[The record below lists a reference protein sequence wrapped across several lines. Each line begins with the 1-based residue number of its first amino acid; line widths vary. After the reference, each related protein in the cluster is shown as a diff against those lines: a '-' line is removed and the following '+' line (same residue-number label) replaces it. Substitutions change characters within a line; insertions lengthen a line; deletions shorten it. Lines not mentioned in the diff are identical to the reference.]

1 MNFKFQKNVAIVLSS
16 VIIGTTAL
24 SGVNVYADEITATE
38 EDVSL
43 NDDIFNENDIIY
55 GISTQSSDAET
66 TLTKSEMSAFA
77 QAFNDSLKEDNIN
90 VSNGYGRGVKSKAAK
105 IAAKAMLKKLKHIG
119 AKALE
124 KAIRKA
130 AKKLPKAAAEK
141 VEKYLTYQKVSAVLN
156 IAANAEGT
164 ITDAI
169 QHALQKVG
177 IPKTFAGIGA
187 RLIVFVL
194 F

>member
-1 MNFKFQKNVAIVLSS
+1 MS
-16 VIIGTTAL
+16 
-24 SGVNVYADEITATE
+24 
-38 EDVSL
+38 
-43 NDDIFNENDIIY
+43 DDIFDENDIIY

-119 AKALE
+119 AKAFE

-130 AKKLPKAAAEK
+130 AKKLPKAAEK

>member
-1 MNFKFQKNVAIVLSS
+1 MVTRDLAKVETAGSS
-16 VIIGTTAL
+16 P
-24 SGVNVYADEITATE
+24 VYRFRLK
-38 EDVSL
+38 VSKQRIYAGFG
-43 NDDIFNENDIIY
+43 IF
-55 GISTQSSDAET
+55 
-66 TLTKSEMSAFA
+66 
-77 QAFNDSLKEDNIN
+77 SLKEDNIN

-119 AKALE
+119 AKAFE

-169 QHALQKVG
+169 QHALQKLG
-177 IPKTFAGIGA
+177 IPKTFARIGA

>member
-119 AKALE
+119 AKAFE

-130 AKKLPKAAAEK
+130 EKKLPKAAAEK

>member
-43 NDDIFNENDIIY
+43 SDDIFDENDIIY

-119 AKALE
+119 AKAFE

-130 AKKLPKAAAEK
+130 AKKLPKAAVEK

>member
-24 SGVNVYADEITATE
+24 SGVHVYADEITATE

-77 QAFNDSLKEDNIN
+77 QAFRIAF
-90 VSNGYGRGVKSKAAK
+90 SN
-105 IAAKAMLKKLKHIG
+105 
-119 AKALE
+119 AL
-124 KAIRKA
+124 APIC
-130 AKKLPKAAAEK
+130 L
-141 VEKYLTYQKVSAVLN
+141 SFFN
-156 IAANAEGT
+156 IALA
-164 ITDAI
+164 AI
-169 QHALQKVG
+169 
-177 IPKTFAGIGA
+177 FAA
-187 RLIVFVL
+187 FDFTPLP
-194 F
+194 

>member
-119 AKALE
+119 AKAFE
-124 KAIRKA
+124 KAI
-130 AKKLPKAAAEK
+130 L
-141 VEKYLTYQKVSAVLN
+141 
-156 IAANAEGT
+156 I
-164 ITDAI
+164 
-169 QHALQKVG
+169 
-177 IPKTFAGIGA
+177 IGK
-187 RLIVFVL
+187 
-194 F
+194 

>member
-119 AKALE
+119 AKACE
-124 KAIRKA
+124 KALRKA
-130 AKKLPKAAAEK
+130 AQKLPKAAAEK

>member
-105 IAAKAMLKKLKHIG
+105 IAAKAMLKN
-119 AKALE
+119 
-124 KAIRKA
+124 
-130 AKKLPKAAAEK
+130 
-141 VEKYLTYQKVSAVLN
+141 LN
-156 IAANAEGT
+156 I
-164 ITDAI
+164 
-169 QHALQKVG
+169 
-177 IPKTFAGIGA
+177 
-187 RLIVFVL
+187 
-194 F
+194 

>member
-90 VSNGYGRGVKSKAAK
+90 VSNGYGRGDNYRRNSACITKSRNSK
-105 IAAKAMLKKLKHIG
+105 
-119 AKALE
+119 
-124 KAIRKA
+124 
-130 AKKLPKAAAEK
+130 
-141 VEKYLTYQKVSAVLN
+141 N
-156 IAANAEGT
+156 ICWNRSE
-164 ITDAI
+164 INCI
-169 QHALQKVG
+169 C
-177 IPKTFAGIGA
+177 
-187 RLIVFVL
+187 FVL
-194 F
+194 GR

>member
-43 NDDIFNENDIIY
+43 SDDIFNENDIIY

-90 VSNGYGRGVKSKAAK
+90 VSNGYGRGDNYRRNSACITKSRNSKNICWNRSK
-105 IAAKAMLKKLKHIG
+105 INCIC
-119 AKALE
+119 
-124 KAIRKA
+124 I
-130 AKKLPKAAAEK
+130 
-141 VEKYLTYQKVSAVLN
+141 VL
-156 IAANAEGT
+156 G
-164 ITDAI
+164 
-169 QHALQKVG
+169 
-177 IPKTFAGIGA
+177 
-187 RLIVFVL
+187 R
-194 F
+194 

>member
-90 VSNGYGRGVKSKAAK
+90 VSNGYGIGDNYRRNSACITKSRNSKN
-105 IAAKAMLKKLKHIG
+105 ICRNRSEINCICFVLGRWNELKN
-119 AKALE
+119 
-124 KAIRKA
+124 
-130 AKKLPKAAAEK
+130 KKNNR
-141 VEKYLTYQKVSAVLN
+141 YL
-156 IAANAEGT
+156 I
-164 ITDAI
+164 I
-169 QHALQKVG
+169 
-177 IPKTFAGIGA
+177 GIGY
-187 RLIVFVL
+187 LILFFIVL
-194 F
+194 TPDINNAVGRGIQALLFCILGYRCEENIRRFIKNR

>member
-90 VSNGYGRGVKSKAAK
+90 VSNGYGRGDNYRRNSACITKIRNSK
-105 IAAKAMLKKLKHIG
+105 
-119 AKALE
+119 
-124 KAIRKA
+124 
-130 AKKLPKAAAEK
+130 
-141 VEKYLTYQKVSAVLN
+141 N
-156 IAANAEGT
+156 IC
-164 ITDAI
+164 
-169 QHALQKVG
+169 
-177 IPKTFAGIGA
+177 
-187 RLIVFVL
+187 
-194 F
+194 

>member
-119 AKALE
+119 AKAFE

-164 ITDAI
+164 ITDAT